1 MPWESFN
8 MDLLPV
14 RNMNFSSEG
23 FSSFSLY
30 LNLNFTLLYFT
41 FTLLL
46 LYLNFT

>member
-14 RNMNFSSEG
+14 RNMYFSSEG

-30 LNLNFTLLYFT
+30 LNLRF
-41 FTLLL
+41 
-46 LYLNFT
+46 YLNIKSDATFDIR